1 MAVLIKYWRPI
12 AAALIVFALFA
23 YHKYECGKSYYLGR
37 ESMAAEVSRETEK
50 ARQEAQKAID
60 KAEAEALSAL
70 ELREVE
76 IRVVDRE
83 VVKTVIPECPDS
95 SVAYIRLRNQYAR
108 AVSGN
113 HGAGVDTNPVR
124 KPERE

>member
-1 MAVLIKYWRPI
+1 MILV
-12 AAALIVFALFA
+12 AAFA
-23 YHKYECGKSYYLGR
+23 YHKWECGKNYDLGR
-37 ESMAAEVSRETEK
+37 ESMAAEVTRETEK
-50 ARQEAQKAID
+50 ARQRAQEAID
-60 KAEAEALSAL
+60 KAETEALAVL

-83 VVKTVIPECPDS
+83 VVKTVIPECPDAS
-95 SVAYIRLRNQYAR
+95 AAYIRLRNQYAR

-113 HGAGVDTNPVR
+113 SGSGLDTGSLR